1 MTTAVVQGQ
10 SAVAMGTDRGE
21 RIQGVFWWWDKRT
34 LLIDGIFFWNL
45 CEIVKVKVLSRVR
58 LFATPCT
65 VAHQAPLSMAFPRQ
79 EYWNRL
85 PFPTPKTYDCPINM
99 NAWDMCL
106 ERRAAYTTSLGLRK
120 QEFFSGSLRNQR
132 HNGYK
137 ARRVGI

>member
-65 VAHQAPLSMAFPRQ
+65 VAHQAPLSMGFSRQ
-79 EYWNRL
+79 ECWSGL
-85 PFPTPKTYDCPINM
+85 PFP
-99 NAWDMCL
+99 
-106 ERRAAYTTSLGLRK
+106 RAL
-120 QEFFSGSLRNQR
+120 FSGRIHINPDF
-132 HNGYK
+132 K
-137 ARRVGI
+137 DMAM